1 MPVSGPS
8 VGAVVVDVAVVPLV
22 VGVPVARSVAPTVV
36 VVPLPDDVSVVVE
49 VLGGVVGAVV
59 GVPVLVGVPVG
70 EVVGAV
76 VGAVVVVRT
85 GSVVGA
91 GRDVA
96 ARVSDG
102 VRVVVRVPVAAAR
115 GGGVTTPGGTVTGES
130 SVGAEGR
137 PCARTG
143 CVASAWVVGVTR
155 PRTEV
160 DTLGA
165 VRTGPPEPR
174 VGTSGTS
181 SAVTPDGG
189 RTSMRCW
196 TADTTA
202 AAVRTTAA
210 STATASAG
218 CGERRVDE
226 DRAAPA
232 MAPPH

>member
-8 VGAVVVDVAVVPLV
+8 VGAVVADVDVVPVV

-36 VVPLPDDVSVVVE
+36 VVPVSDGVSVVVD

-59 GVPVLVGVPVG
+59 GVPVEVGVPVG

-91 GRDVA
+91 GRVVA
-96 ARVSDG
+96 ATAPDV
-102 VRVVVRVPVAAAR
+102 VRVVVRASVAAR

-130 SVGAEGR
+130 SVGADGR

-143 CVASAWVVGVTR
+143 WVASAWVVGVTR
-155 PRTEV
+155 PSTDV

-174 VGTSGTS
+174 VGTWGIS
-181 SAVTPDGG
+181 SAVTPVEG

-202 AAVRTTAA
+202 ATVRTTAA

-218 CGERRVDE
+218 CGECRVDE
-226 DRAAPA
+226 DRGAPA